1 MNVRTLMYHDVI
13 SARGGRDSG
22 FSGAGA
28 EHYKLDSAS
37 FREHLDALVHGDSAE
52 VPLLTFDDGG
62 ASAYHEI
69 APLLEARGLRGHF
82 FIATDWL
89 GKPGFLVPEQVVELA
104 ARGHVI
110 GSHSASHPARIDRLP
125 EAQLRDEWRR
135 STAFLSELLN
145 APVELGSIPGGHYS
159 TAVVR
164 AARSAGIRYLF
175 TSEPRSRAW
184 TIDDCTVFGRYAVKR
199 HTSARVAQGYA
210 SGAVRYVLPQWAF
223 WQLTKLGKKLA
234 GRSYESARRT
244 LLAAEQTL
252 RPKSAGAPR

>member
-1 MNVRTLMYHDVI
+1 MNVRALMYHDIVP
-13 SARGGRDSG
+13 ARGGRSSG

-28 EHYKLDSAS
+28 EHYKLDPTS
-37 FREHLDALVHGDSAE
+37 FREHLDALVNSASAE
-52 VPLLTFDDGG
+52 IDFLLTFDDGG
-62 ASAYHEI
+62 ASAYSEI

-110 GSHSASHPARIDRLP
+110 GTHSASHPARIDRLP
-125 EAQLRDEWRR
+125 EVEMLEEWRR

-145 APVELGSIPGGHYS
+145 AALELGSIPGGHYS

-175 TSEPRSRAW
+175 TSEPRSRPW
-184 TIDDCTVFGRYAVKR
+184 TVDDCTVFGRYAVKR
-199 HTSARVAQGYA
+199 RTSARAAQGYA
-210 SGAVRYVLPQWAF
+210 SGSMRYVLPQWAF
-223 WQLTKLGKKLA
+223 WQLTKLGKKL
-234 GRSYESARRT
+234 GGPSYESARRV
-244 LLAAEQTL
+244 LLAAEQRL
-252 RPKSAGAPR
+252 RPGRT